1 MACGYYMN
9 MERIAIEIAM
19 EHIELMEENIQD
31 ENVVEFLDL
40 DKVVKNIK
48 NGFVVISQSIT
59 FIESFLN
66 TIINNCMMQNT
77 DLLLKM
83 SIEEKLEV
91 VCLYYKK
98 KTLEIKE
105 THYWEMFRKMNKIRN
120 ELVHFKRSYICEC
133 SAIQDFNIANIS
145 VKAFFIK
152 SNMKKALE
160 QIIDLGDCIANVLDL
175 KVCSDIGII
184 ECDARDG
191 LVSYVYDAKMID
203 IDTDRNI
210 N

>member
-9 MERIAIEIAM
+9 MERIAVEIAM

-31 ENVVEFLDL
+31 ENFVEFLDL
-40 DKVVKNIK
+40 DKVAKNIK
-48 NGFVVISQSIT
+48 NGFVIISQSIT
-59 FIESFLN
+59 FIESFFN
-66 TIINNCMMQNT
+66 TIINKCMMQNT

-98 KTLEIKE
+98 NSLEIKG
-105 THYWEMFRKMNKIRN
+105 THYWEMFRKMSKIRN

-133 SAIQDFNIANIS
+133 TAIQDFNIANIS
-145 VKAFFIK
+145 VKEFFIK
-152 SNMKKALE
+152 SNMKKALK
-160 QIIDLGDCIANVLDL
+160 QIIDLGGRIANVLDL
-175 KVCSDIGII
+175 KVRSDIGII

-203 IDTDRNI
+203 IDANRNI